1 MATPIA
7 LVEHPAEHVLFD
19 GALTCDVVL
28 PAHFDTGARVVM
40 QATSE
45 ALLKGLAIAEDVRGD
60 DPDERKEATPTQ
72 QRIEA
77 NLHNDASAL
86 RESLDLLGEIESAW
100 NAIPPEQRHVPA
112 MAAAR

>member
-40 QATSE
+40 QGNSSATAA
-45 ALLKGLAIAEDVRGD
+45 ALVDACALNAV
-60 DPDERKEATPTQ
+60 ATPIATC
-72 QRIEA
+72 
-77 NLHNDASAL
+77 SA
-86 RESLDLLGEIESAW
+86 RA
-100 NAIPPEQRHVPA
+100 VPVC
-112 MAAAR
+112 

>member
-1 MATPIA
+1 MATPIV

-45 ALLKGLAIAEDVRGD
+45 ALLKGLAIGPMTSLGRL
-60 DPDERKEATPTQ
+60 PSR
-72 QRIEA
+72 
-77 NLHNDASAL
+77 NSL
-86 RESLDLLGEIESAW
+86 R
-100 NAIPPEQRHVPA
+100 V
-112 MAAAR
+112 

>member
-1 MATPIA
+1 MATPIV

-28 PAHFDTGARVVM
+28 PARFDTGARVVM

-77 NLHNDASAL
+77 K
-86 RESLDLLGEIESAW
+86 LDLVLSLLGRLARRHEGA
-100 NAIPPEQRHVPA
+100 PPPRRCA
-112 MAAAR
+112 GRTAD

>member
-1 MATPIA
+1 MATPIV

-77 NLHNDASAL
+77 L
-86 RESLDLLGEIESAW
+86 RQQTGCQIRTIAADVAW
-100 NAIPPEQRHVPA
+100 KFSTVEPLEVSRVQT
-112 MAAAR
+112 